1 MCCPCK
7 QDDQVVK
14 MDDCVRLA
22 HADSSTPG
30 FYTSRINA
38 EDELWTDQTHQAR
51 LVSPKDAV
59 NESIKEHESCHLRK
73 PLKEFLFSTQF
84 NCAAVLM

>member
-1 MCCPCK
+1 M
-7 QDDQVVK
+7 K

-38 EDELWTDQTHQAR
+38 EDELWTDQTHQVH

-59 NESIKEHESCHLRK
+59 NESTKEHES
-73 PLKEFLFSTQF
+73 
-84 NCAAVLM
+84 V